1 MALLNTQIATSTASF
16 VWMLLDTTLRGQP
29 SVLGMLS
36 GAVSGLVAITPACG
50 FVDPTGAFFIGFL
63 AGPMCYYGARLK
75 HSFGYDDA
83 LDAFGVRT
91 LILNTIIAKRIDF
104 FATGSCNWRCRGRD
118 TPCFLCGRFG
128 MISNKSIQICVISYF
143 VAEWRSEWNI
153 LWWSRST
160 IGDTNVRN
168 RYLWWMVSIRLLL
181 SVEIC
186 RYAAGSSGHRP
197 RRRGRA

>member
-1 MALLNTQIATSTASF
+1 
-16 VWMLLDTTLRGQP
+16 MLLDTTLRGQP

-91 LILNTIIAKRIDF
+91 LILNTIIAKRIDD
-104 FATGSCNWRCRGRD
+104 CN
-118 TPCFLCGRFG
+118 RFMQLAVPWEG
-128 MISNKSIQICVISYF
+128 YSLLSL
-143 VAEWRSEWNI
+143 R
-153 LWWSRST
+153 
-160 IGDTNVRN
+160 
-168 RYLWWMVSIRLLL
+168 SIRYDKQQIHSNLCY
-181 SVEIC
+181 IIF
-186 RYAAGSSGHRP
+186 
-197 RRRGRA
+197 RRRVEK